1 MLIKT
6 SNEAEQLFL
15 CLRTCEWMQS
25 GGVRTDR
32 LYSDM
37 LNSSSLT
44 QNGIGRTCRKK
55 DL

>member
-15 CLRTCEWMQS
+15 CLHTCEWMQS